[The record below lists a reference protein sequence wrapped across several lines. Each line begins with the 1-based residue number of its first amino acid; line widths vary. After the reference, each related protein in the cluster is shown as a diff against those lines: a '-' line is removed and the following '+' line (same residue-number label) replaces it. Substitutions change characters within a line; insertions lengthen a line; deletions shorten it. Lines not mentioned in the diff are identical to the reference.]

1 MRCRLFTLLLALS
14 LVILP
19 TRVWASSEVDKH
31 LRDQYKGKTLLLRNF
46 YSGNSLRYD
55 ASGRLSESAATG
67 DWTVAAIVRVDDV
80 KVSSNRLTIQ
90 AKRLHLGWVRGV
102 GFSPVPTP
110 AGKAGKDY
118 EEARKLRIE
127 ADVSPGEV
135 TVDNAEALLARIFLT
150 SQDRFAELVPD
161 YWKPCVLVGVTND
174 ELQKYNACHFPA
186 DFLGVPGVSHPPRQ
200 APPQLADAAG
210 SGAVGRVFRLGKGV
224 TPPKLF
230 YQKGAELSE
239 EARQAKYQGA
249 VTLGLVVDRAGHV
262 RDIRIMSP
270 LGCGLD
276 RQAAEIASTWRFVA
290 GTKDGEPV
298 DVEIAV
304 EVDFRLH

>member
-1 MRCRLFTLLLALS
+1 MRCKIFTLLFALS
-14 LVILP
+14 LGVLP
-19 TRVWASSEVDKH
+19 TRVWASGEVEQH

-55 ASGRLSESAATG
+55 ASAQLSERAAVG
-67 DWTVAAIVRVDDV
+67 DWTVAAVVRVDDV
-80 KVSSNRLTIQ
+80 KVSSHRLTIQ
-90 AKRLHLGWVRGV
+90 AKRVHMGRVRNA

-127 ADVSPGEV
+127 ADVSPGELIS
-135 TVDNAEALLARIFLT
+135 DNAEALLARIFLT

-161 YWKPCVLVGVTND
+161 YWKPCVLAGVTNND
-174 ELQKYNACHFPA
+174 LQKYNACHFSA
-186 DFLGVPGVSHPPRQ
+186 DFLDVPGVSYPPRQ
-200 APPQLADAAG
+200 APPQPADAVGPG
-210 SGAVGRVFRLGKGV
+210 SAAKVFRSGKGV

-230 YQKGAELSE
+230 YQQEPGFSE
-239 EARQAKYQGA
+239 EARQAKYQGT
-249 VTLGLVVDRAGHV
+249 VTLGLVVDRTGRV

-276 RQAAEIASTWRFVA
+276 RQAAEVVSTWKFVA

-298 DVEIAV
+298 DVEISV
-304 EVDFRLH
+304 EVDFHLY